1 MVYIESNKNQE
12 YLLPTKITDLFSKN
26 HVCYLIDQI
35 SENIDYSEFDKK
47 YAGAGRPAYHPR
59 INIKL
64 LLMGSVDGIR
74 SSRKIAKN
82 TQENIVYIYLAEKT
96 QPDFRTI
103 SDFRKNNQELVKQLF
118 LELNKFALA
127 HGMIDLNYL
136 IMDGTKLRAD
146 ANNKRIVD
154 KETLE
159 KLAKYIDRMIEEGIK
174 VDEEEDKLY
183 GDRGIHQLPDDF
195 SDKEK
200 RRPIVRKIV
209 DEVNKA
215 VREGKKEKA
224 VQIKEE
230 IIKLDAKM
238 NDLNLK
244 KYNFTDPDARFMKND
259 NRAELCYNGQV
270 VTDKNG
276 LIIATNVVQ
285 NGDDRHQLVPNI
297 EAVEENFG
305 KLPEGTKVIA
315 DAGFESGEQMEQ
327 ADKKG
332 FDLYIPGKNAK
343 PEAKDKKFV
352 KANFF
357 YDEEKDVYI
366 CPENKILK
374 NIGKTYRVKEKRY
387 FTMYQCKDCQLCSC
401 RHECCS
407 KTSKQKLIQAIP
419 EDKLLNRIKMK
430 LLSEEGKA
438 LYKIRQETVERVF
451 GDIKH
456 NKKFRRFL
464 LRGIEKV
471 KIEFNLGC
479 IAHNLVIINNL
490 LNKKQVLN

>member
-59 INIKL
+59 INVKL

-82 TQENIVYIYLAEKT
+82 SQENIVYIYLAEKT

-103 SDFRKNNQELVKQLF
+103 SDFRKNNPKLVKQLF
-118 LELNKFALA
+118 LELNKFALE
-127 HGMIDLNYL
+127 HGMIDLSHL
-136 IMDGTKLRAD
+136 MMDGTKLRAD
-146 ANNKRIVD
+146 ANNKRIID

-159 KLAKYIDRMIEEGIK
+159 KLSKYIDRLIEEGIK

-183 GDRGIHQLPDDF
+183 GDRGIHQLPEDF

-215 VREGKKEKA
+215 IKEGNKEEVEQIKKE
-224 VQIKEE
+224 IT
-230 IIKLDAKM
+230 KLDAKM

-244 KYNFTDPDARFMKND
+244 KYNFTDPDARFMINHD
-259 NRAELCYNGQV
+259 RGELCYNGQV
-270 VTDKNG
+270 ITDKNG
-276 LIIATNVVQ
+276 LIVANSVVQ
-285 NGDDRHQLVPNI
+285 NGDDRHQLVPNL

-305 KLPEGTKVIA
+305 KLSEGTKVFA
-315 DAGFESGEQMEQ
+315 DAGYESGEQMEQ

-343 PEAKDKKFV
+343 PEGRNKKFV

-366 CPENKILK
+366 CPEKKILK
-374 NIGKTYRVKEKRY
+374 NVGKSYRVKQKRY
-387 FTMYQCKDCQLCSC
+387 ITRYLCGDCKLCPH
-401 RHECCS
+401 RNECC
-407 KTSKQKLIQAIP
+407 TREARDLQAIP
-419 EDKLLNRIKMK
+419 QDKLLNRIKLK
-430 LLSEEGKA
+430 LQSEEGKE
-438 LYKIRQETVERVF
+438 LYKLRQQTIERAF

-456 NKKFRRFL
+456 NKKFRSFL
-464 LRGIEKV
+464 LRGMEKV
-471 KIEFNLGC
+471 KIEFNLAC
-479 IAHNLVIINNL
+479 LAHNLVIINNL
-490 LNKKQVLN
+490 LNKKRASC